1 MIARDSRGS
10 PEEARVLSDALA
22 QRLREAIADRWR
34 AREAPD
40 VERTS
45 AALAVVLREAAAEA
59 RARAL
64 HPEDL
69 VLAIKAVEGEV
80 TGRPTELTPGDRNAL
95 RAWLVTVCIRAY
107 FGAP

>member
-10 PEEARVLSDALA
+10 SEDARVLSDALA
-22 QRLREAIADRWR
+22 QRLREAIGDRWR
-34 AREAPD
+34 ARQAAD

-45 AALAVVLREAAAEA
+45 AALAAVLREAAAEA
-59 RARAL
+59 HARAL

-69 VLAIKAVEGEV
+69 VLAIKALEGQV
-80 TGRPTELTPGDRNAL
+80 AGRPTELTPGDRSAL

-107 FGAP
+107 FSAP